1 MIEVWELSTKGMW
14 LKSWKKIRPTR
25 QNVSSERR
33 GGQRAGLGGRYTFS
47 GYAEKE
53 VLLNE
58 FVTGFSSSAHSPLQ
72 INLMS
77 FQSFLKFSSDIYLHV
92 LYRYRLG
99 LDTQIYFKELA
110 HGRIQVGKSKICR
123 FGQQAGNRR
132 KS

>member
-1 MIEVWELSTKGMW
+1 MS
-14 LKSWKKIRPTR
+14 
-25 QNVSSERR
+25 NERR

-47 GYAEKE
+47 GYAEEE

-58 FVTGFSSSAHSPLQ
+58 SVTGFSSSADSPLQ
-72 INLMS
+72 TNLMS
-77 FQSFLKFSSDIYLHV
+77 FQSFFYSPLTYIYI
-92 LYRYRLG
+92 YYIGIDLG

-123 FGQQAGNRR
+123 FGQQTGNRR